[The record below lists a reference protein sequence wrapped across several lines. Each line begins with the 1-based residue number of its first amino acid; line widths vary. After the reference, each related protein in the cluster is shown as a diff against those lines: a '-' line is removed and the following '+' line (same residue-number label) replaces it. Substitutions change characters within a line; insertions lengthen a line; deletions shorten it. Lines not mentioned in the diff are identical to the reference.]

1 MSTKS
6 GIILTEGEEIVVE
19 LQTEIENATGTG
31 ILATIIRA
39 LVKFVNIITGVK
51 YQSWFVIT
59 NKRVVEIQ
67 SKTVCWVINSDKAI
81 KYVLP
86 SSVTELGYMKE
97 KACCCCCDEFDLYYA
112 SENSISYIA
121 LEGVVKDEQEAQ
133 AIVDAFYRVIQG
145 K

>member
-97 KACCCCCDEFDLYYA
+97 KTCCCCCDEFDLYYA